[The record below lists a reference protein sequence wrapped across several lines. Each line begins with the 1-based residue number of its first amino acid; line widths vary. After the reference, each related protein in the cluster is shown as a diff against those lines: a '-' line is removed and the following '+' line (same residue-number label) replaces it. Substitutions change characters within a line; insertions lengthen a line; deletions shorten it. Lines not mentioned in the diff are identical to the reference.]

1 MNEAP
6 KAESSQGNNFDLAR
20 LKRLFGPPVL
30 LGNERMKDFD
40 EYATEILTD
49 QEPGGAV
56 MATLVWQY
64 IVESWDRMRLMRYQS
79 RTVQGKILSARS
91 QLNSTSQRDREEEA
105 TNSFEAAIPAYEKLD
120 SLISEAN
127 KREAILLVQISLYSV
142 AAAERLA
149 RKQALEEKKIELAER
164 KRRERNER
172 AIEHFFKTREEKEAA
187 ERSKR
192 LANKGTEHD

>member
-1 MNEAP
+1 MLGSPPMRRSLGHARLLFSKSTWVSPMSRNDSMNEAP

-91 QLNSTSQRDREEEA
+91 QLNSTSQRDG
-105 TNSFEAAIPAYEKLD
+105 
-120 SLISEAN
+120 
-127 KREAILLVQISLYSV
+127 
-142 AAAERLA
+142 
-149 RKQALEEKKIELAER
+149 
-164 KRRERNER
+164 KRRRQT
-172 AIEHFFKTREEKEAA
+172 A
-187 ERSKR
+187 SKR
-192 LANKGTEHD
+192 RSPLMRN